1 MVLPTPLYHC
11 LGSVGGTM
19 VSMTHGITLILP
31 SPSFDGKKA
40 LEAISRER
48 WASVGSH
55 PWATETLLFLT
66 HGPSSLSKISPPS
79 SQEKWKHGN
88 GEMETG
94 VVGDPRERTSSC
106 FQRASP
112 ACCPPVAALVL
123 TQVQGGMGEKK
134 ELPSTSKPDFEMCS
148 PHPNTE
154 APSCMAPPQCLW
166 TF

>member
-66 HGPSSLSKISPPS
+66 HGPSSLPKISSLQP
-79 SQEKWKHGN
+79 
-88 GEMETG
+88 GEMETWKWRN
-94 VVGDPRERTSSC
+94 GDRGSGGPPGEDQFLLPKSFSC
-106 FQRASP
+106 
-112 ACCPPVAALVL
+112 L
-123 TQVQGGMGEKK
+123 
-134 ELPSTSKPDFEMCS
+134 LP
-148 PHPNTE
+148 
-154 APSCMAPPQCLW
+154 PSCSLGPDSGSGWDGGEERVPFHL
-166 TF
+166 